1 MDFEKA
7 RFNMIEQQIRPWNV
21 LDQRVLDILG
31 LVKREHFVCESLQ
44 QQAFTD
50 CELPIRID
58 NKNSGEFML
67 SPKIEARMQQELALS
82 PSDKVLEIGTGT
94 GYTAALLARQAGQ
107 VVTVEIDPNIA
118 ALARSNLTKN
128 NIDHVKVIDGCGFSQ
143 ADSLGLFDAIVLSGN
158 SPVLPKKL
166 LELLKPNGRFIGI
179 IGETPVMQMVFAQKT
194 PQGQIS
200 SKALFETQAK
210 TLTNAPK
217 AKAFEF

>member
-21 LDQRVLDILG
+21 LDQRVLDLLD
-31 LVKREHFVCESLQ
+31 LVKRENFVCESLQ

-58 NKNSGEFML
+58 NKNTGEFML
-67 SPKIEARMQQELALS
+67 SPKIEARMQQELALTS
-82 PSDKVLEIGTGT
+82 ADKVLEIGTGT
-94 GYTAALLARQAGQ
+94 GYTAALLAQQAGQ
-107 VVTVEIDPNIA
+107 VITVEIDPAIA
-118 ALARSNLTKN
+118 ELARNNLKKN
-128 NIDHVKVIDGCGFSQ
+128 NIDHVKVVDGCGFAQ
-143 ADSLGLFDAIVLSGN
+143 ADSLGLFDAIVLSGT
-158 SPVLPKKL
+158 SPVLPTKL

-200 SKALFETQAK
+200 SKALFETQSSI
-210 TLTNAPK
+210 LTHAPK